1 MGRITD
7 FDMLQMS
14 KKNEKRTLA
23 KKIPYEELLRII
35 TYRHACRMKLDGVMG
50 TAYHCDWL
58 TPLTKKI
65 LAKYQNVKTMRV
77 QQGGVLVFVGDK
89 CFTCK

>member
-7 FDMLQMS
+7 FDMLEMS
-14 KKNEKRTLA
+14 NKNIKRTLA
-23 KKIPYEELLRII
+23 KKVPYEELLRLID
-35 TYRHACRMKLDGVMG
+35 YRHACRMKLDKVMG
-50 TAYHCDWL
+50 TAYHCDRV
-58 TPLTKKI
+58 TPLSKKL
-65 LAKYQNVKTMRV
+65 LAKYQNVKIMQV